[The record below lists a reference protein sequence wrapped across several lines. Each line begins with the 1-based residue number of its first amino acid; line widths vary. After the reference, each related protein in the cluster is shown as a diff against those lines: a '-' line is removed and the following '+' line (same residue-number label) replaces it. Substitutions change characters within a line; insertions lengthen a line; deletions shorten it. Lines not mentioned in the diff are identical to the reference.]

1 MHRPVLCHGPLQFRA
16 SSFSIDRTCAGAY
29 SFSIGAAGVGEEHVV
44 PLHSDRSNRS
54 SCIRWTTFPGSENEV
69 MSERV
74 FSSDGIN
81 SIHMH
86 VSFRYLGLY
95 IL

>member
-1 MHRPVLCHGPLQFRA
+1 MQCLFSESHGLHLGELMRDSLPFTARFQLGKNMWFHYIQ
-16 SSFSIDRTCAGAY
+16 ID
-29 SFSIGAAGVGEEHVV
+29 
-44 PLHSDRSNRS
+44 PNRS